1 MKFHKFYHKNSNQ
14 VKNTKH
20 IFYQDLTHNN
30 IIKISNT
37 CGKNYGVFVRDL
49 GKAWVQ
55 IARKLVHIAKKTQE
69 TKGRN
74 PGPKRYGSWTIQT
87 CQGRWIDPGS
97 KNPRS
102 NGYKYAAHHKTHQAH
117 TKVRSTPYTSL
128 RNRSNDHKPRGD
140 RFGSK
145 PDWFR

>member
-1 MKFHKFYHKNSNQ
+1 MQKCYKNIKKVIKNSW
-14 VKNTKH
+14 KKSWS
-20 IFYQDLTHNN
+20 FYK
-30 IIKISNT
+30 KIRQGMGSNSKKIGA
-37 CGKNYGVFVRDL
+37 CS
-49 GKAWVQ
+49 
-55 IARKLVHIAKKTQE
+55 KKTQG

-128 RNRSNDHKPRGD
+128 RNRSNGHKQRRD
-140 RFGSK
+140 QFGSK